1 MDFKKPKLFTVKHY
15 AGTRRA
21 RASDSQ
27 GTRERP
33 HSSHRHS
40 SLTPP
45 PTSLYYPGEVVYDI
59 FDFLEKSKDFI
70 SPDLIHALRKSS
82 SPIIAELFPVEKS
95 SGKTAGEA
103 RRTAVGVMAP
113 HVNGIAYP
121 TPHAPC
127 YRRAASPP
135 SV

>member
-1 MDFKKPKLFTVKHY
+1 M
-15 AGTRRA
+15 
-21 RASDSQ
+21 
-27 GTRERP
+27 
-33 HSSHRHS
+33 
-40 SLTPP
+40 
-45 PTSLYYPGEVVYDI
+45 VYDI

-103 RRTAVGVMAP
+103 SRKPTVGVMAP
-113 HVNGIAYP
+113 HVHGMAYP
-121 TPHAPC
+121 TPHTPC